1 MASLGILS
9 SAMVDEIEAAMGW
22 TSPSG
27 AQSAW
32 ALARLND
39 GYDRFL
45 KGLVPGSDPPQFHD
59 WLFMH
64 PYSTIT
70 VWPTMT
76 GAASGAPVYVNPSS
90 TVTSAAA
97 MFYASMIGHSVVF
110 TATGNSY
117 TITSYTS
124 STVVVVSG
132 DASGEADEDVLTVTA
147 DGRYSLPTDFGG
159 MGDEPVYAYAS
170 GASLPDFGHANLRK
184 VYRELRDSATT
195 DDPVRWALEPKAR
208 VATAVQAWWLRV
220 EPVPDTAR
228 TVILPYRVAVSALTD
243 SATEYCVAPI
253 EDHRTILQ
261 CGKAAAEQQQT
272 HAAGPEE
279 FRAQLMMAES
289 IAFDRGMYSNAQTV
303 QSMYDADSGLEA

>member
-1 MASLGILS
+1 MASLGMLAS
-9 SAMVDEIEAAMGW
+9 SMVDEIEAHMGW
-22 TSPSG
+22 ASPTG

-32 ALARLND
+32 ALLRLND

-45 KGLVPGSDPPQFHD
+45 KGLVPGSNPPQFHD

-76 GAASGAPVYVNPSS
+76 GAASGAPVYANPTS

-97 MFYASMIGHSVVF
+97 MFYPSMIGHSLAF
-110 TATGNSY
+110 TTGATSY
-117 TITSYTS
+117 TITTYTS
-124 STVVVVSG
+124 STVVGVSG
-132 DASGEADEDVLTVTA
+132 DASGEADGDVLTVTA

-170 GASLPDFGHANLRK
+170 GASLPDFGQNSLRGI
-184 VYRELRDSATT
+184 YRKLRDSATT
-195 DDPVRWALEPKAR
+195 DDPVRWAMEPKAS
-208 VATAVQAWWLRV
+208 ATASVQAWWLRV

-228 TVILPYRVAVSALTD
+228 TVILPYRVAVTAMTD
-243 SATEYCVAPI
+243 ASVYPVTPI
-253 EDHRTILQ
+253 EHHRTILQ

-272 HAAGPEE
+272 HAVGPEE
-279 FRAQLMMAES
+279 VRAQLMMAES
-289 IAFDRGMYSNAQTV
+289 IAFDRGMYSNARTI